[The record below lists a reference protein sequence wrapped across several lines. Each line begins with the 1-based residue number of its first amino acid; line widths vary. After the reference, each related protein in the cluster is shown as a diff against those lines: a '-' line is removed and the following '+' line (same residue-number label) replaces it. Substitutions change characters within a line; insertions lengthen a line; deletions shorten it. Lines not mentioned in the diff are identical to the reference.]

1 MVLAI
6 FSPDTC
12 TEIVTML
19 DVLTGRRGEGETGRE
34 LAASLGLTSEPRL
47 SSLFRGA
54 GAPGKALEAGP
65 RSQWAGDPYWFC
77 VVFLF
82 CFFPS
87 IQRKNIIAQIKSW
100 GHRTLHFPIEE
111 IQMLILHMKRHPTLV
126 LVRGKQIT
134 TPTYFSLVF
143 ENSWFWDLGAELS

>member
-47 SSLFRGA
+47 SSLFRGSREPQGRPWRQGRA
-54 GAPGKALEAGP
+54 HSGLGIPTGFVGCC
-65 RSQWAGDPYWFC
+65 C
-77 VVFLF
+77 V
-82 CFFPS
+82 FFPS
-87 IQRKNIIAQIKSW
+87 IQRKNIIAQIKIL
-100 GHRTLHFPIEE
+100 GTQDLTFPHRRNTNAHFTYEE
-111 IQMLILHMKRHPTLV
+111 APN
-126 LVRGKQIT
+126 
-134 TPTYFSLVF
+134 FSV
-143 ENSWFWDLGAELS
+143 G